1 MIARSTAI
9 SQREERLAERAL
21 VLSVIADDPGGHA
34 EFIVPAI
41 AQRFEIEEN
50 LLSLHS
56 FGPANFLLI
65 SPDEQLATRIFNN
78 GRPLVFPL
86 VRLHLMRWSRLHSNA
101 AIFSS
106 AMEVELRGIPA
117 HSWDLETA
125 AQLLGIV
132 ASAAP
137 FIL

>member
-1 MIARSTAI
+1 MLT
-9 SQREERLAERAL
+9 
-21 VLSVIADDPGGHA
+21 
-34 EFIVPAI
+34 
-41 AQRFEIEEN
+41 RFEIKDG
-50 LLSLHS
+50 LLTFHHLGMAS
-56 FGPANFLLI
+56 FLLI
-65 SPDEQLATRIFNN
+65 SPDEQVATRIFNN

>member
-1 MIARSTAI
+1 M
-9 SQREERLAERAL
+9 
-21 VLSVIADDPGGHA
+21 
-34 EFIVPAI
+34 PAI

-50 LLSLHS
+50 MLSLHS

-65 SPDEQLATRIFNN
+65 SPDEQVATRIFNK